1 MMQAGS
7 MLNEL
12 TSWWPPPFTVC
23 PVLMPLASLGAC
35 VRSPKGTQRPRH
47 ADALARSSDDP
58 QGTFVTL
65 HCFFLLADGAG
76 GHACKAE
83 SAHTGKTASQPVI
96 TVKAVVTDLTF
107 KTPPSPQKISIASKH
122 LQIAVALGTVC
133 CAHPRLHTTR
143 AP

>member
-1 MMQAGS
+1 

-35 VRSPKGTQRPRH
+35 VRDLLRAPNGP
-47 ADALARSSDDP
+47 DMLMPLLAP
-58 QGTFVTL
+58 QMTLRGLPVTL
-65 HCFFLLADGAG
+65 HCLLLADGAG

-83 SAHTGKTASQPVI
+83 CAHTGKTASQSVI

-133 CAHPRLHTTR
+133 CARPRLHTTR